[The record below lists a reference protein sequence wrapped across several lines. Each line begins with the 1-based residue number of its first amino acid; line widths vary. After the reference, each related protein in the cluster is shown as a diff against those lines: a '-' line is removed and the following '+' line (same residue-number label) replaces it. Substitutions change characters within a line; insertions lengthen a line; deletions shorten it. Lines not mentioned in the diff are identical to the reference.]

1 MKIFNKIMIAF
12 LVISFASCELDL
24 TNPNAASEDQ
34 VLNTKDGLIA
44 LAVGIRQVYSTSVLG
59 AEVLYPAVTTRE
71 TAAMTTFSSLEE
83 LEDGGSG
90 LASENERVRR
100 LFSRTM
106 RVKGMAENLIGAV
119 DNVDLSSGARAGLM
133 AYGSLFRAKCLGILA
148 QNWEQAPINNSIN
161 NDAKFSSRA
170 DVYAEAVRILET
182 ALVAVS
188 ANPAPAELDGP
199 FGSINLTHTINAY
212 IARYSLA
219 NGDYA
224 KAIGAADKVDLASIS
239 ELTFDSEN
247 SNPLYAGFFDG
258 TIEYN
263 PRDNFGMPASLAL
276 DPVDGRIA
284 FYVTVIDSTSLRG
297 LDIDLMSCPFFTTST
312 SSVPLYLPGE
322 MMLIKAE
329 AYARSDDMASA
340 EIALNIV
347 RNKTAADDA
356 YGIGAGLVDTYSA
369 GGNLDALLTEIY
381 KNRRAELFLI
391 GTSLEDSR
399 RFGRQEP
406 TSEVDYTTE
415 RNRNFYPYS
424 SDERDSNPNTPVN
437 PSI

>member
-44 LAVGIRQVYSTSVLG
+44 LAIGIRQVYSTSVLG
-59 AEVLYPAVTTRE
+59 SEVLYPSVTTRE

-83 LEDGGSG
+83 LEDGGSS
-90 LASENERVRR
+90 LASENERIKR
-100 LFSRTM
+100 LFTRTM

-119 DNVDLSSGARAGLM
+119 DNVDLSKETRAGLL

-148 QNWEQAPINNSIN
+148 QNWEQVPITNSIN
-161 NDAKFSSRA
+161 NDAKFSTRA
-170 DVYAEAVRILET
+170 DAYAEAISILES
-182 ALVAVS
+182 ALNAIS
-188 ANPAPAELDGP
+188 SNPVPAELAGP
-199 FGSINLTHTINAY
+199 FGNIDLGNSINAY
-212 IARYSLA
+212 LARYNLA
-219 NGDYA
+219 NGNYS
-224 KAIGAADKVDLASIS
+224 KAIDTADKVDLASIS
-239 ELTFDSEN
+239 EFTFDSEN
-247 SNPLYAGFFDG
+247 ANPIYAGFFDG

-263 PRDNFGMPASLAL
+263 PRDNFGLPASLTL
-276 DPVDGRIA
+276 DPNDGRIA
-284 FYVTVIDSTSLRG
+284 FYVTVTDTTSLRG
-297 LDIDLMSCPFFTTST
+297 LDVDLMSCPFFASTTSK
-312 SSVPLYLPGE
+312 VPLYLPGE

-329 AYARSDDMASA
+329 AYARSNDISNA
-340 EIALNIV
+340 EAALNFV
-347 RNKTAADDA
+347 RNKLAEDDA
-356 YGIGAGLVDTYSA
+356 FGIGAALPDTYSS
-369 GGNLDALLTEIY
+369 GGNMNALLEEIY

-406 TSEVDYTTE
+406 ATDIDYTTE

-424 SDERDSNPNTPVN
+424 ADERDSNPNTPVN
-437 PSI
+437 PTI

>member
-1 MKIFNKIMIAF
+1 MIG
-12 LVISFASCELDL
+12 LLLISFASCELDL

-59 AEVLYPAVTTRE
+59 AEVLYPSITTRE

-83 LEDGGSG
+83 LEDGGAS
-90 LASENERVRR
+90 LASENERVKR
-100 LFSRTM
+100 LFARTM
-106 RVKGMAENLIGAV
+106 RVKGMTENLIGAV
-119 DNVDLSSGARAGLM
+119 DNVDLSAGTRAGLL

-148 QNWEQAPINNSIN
+148 QNWEQAPIRNSLN
-161 NDAKFSSRA
+161 NDAKFSSRD
-170 DVYAEAVRILET
+170 DVYKEAIGVLTSGLSQI
-182 ALVAVS
+182 S
-188 ANPAPAELDGP
+188 ANPVPAELDGP
-199 FGSINLTHTINAY
+199 FGSIDLANSLNAY
-212 IARYSLA
+212 LARYNLA
-219 NGDYA
+219 KGNYTE
-224 KAIGAADKVDLASIS
+224 AIAAADKVDLTSIS
-239 ELTFDSEN
+239 ELTFDAEN

-263 PRDNFGMPASLAL
+263 PRDNFGMPASLSL
-276 DPVDGRIA
+276 DPADGRIA
-284 FYVTVIDSTSLRG
+284 FYVTVMDTTSLRG
-297 LDIDLMSCPFFTTST
+297 LDIDLMNCPFFATAT

-329 AYARSDDMASA
+329 AYARSNDIANA
-340 EIALNIV
+340 ETALNAV
-347 RNKTAADDA
+347 RNKMPADDA
-356 YGIGAGLVDTYSA
+356 FGIGAGLADTYSS
-369 GGNLDALLTEIY
+369 GGDMNALLAEIY

-399 RFGRQEP
+399 RFGRPEP
-406 TSEVDYTTE
+406 TIEVDYTTE

-437 PSI
+437 PTI